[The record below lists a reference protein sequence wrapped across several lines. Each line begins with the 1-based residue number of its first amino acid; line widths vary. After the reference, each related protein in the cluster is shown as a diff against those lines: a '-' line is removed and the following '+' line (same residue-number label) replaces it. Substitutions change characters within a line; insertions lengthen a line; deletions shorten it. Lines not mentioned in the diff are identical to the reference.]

1 MPISYVILEEV
12 DLCVARWSGVVDL
25 NAVLANWRSYI
36 ADPQYIPGRPEIIDF
51 RDCVLSLDLEE
62 IRKILQNVNSQDF
75 LGDRGTQTVAL
86 ANVNTTYGQLRQYD
100 TLASMNPGIDVTVVT
115 SEEDAIKAVD
125 RSELSLR
132 QLFAASGMDYTTLL
146 IG

>member
-1 MPISYVILEEV
+1 MPIRYVILEEV
-12 DLCVARWSGVVDL
+12 DLCVARWSGVVDIQ
-25 NAVLANWRSYI
+25 AVLANWQSYI
-36 ADPQYIPGRPEIIDF
+36 SEPNYIPGRPEIIDF
-51 RDCVLSLDLEE
+51 RDCVLDLNLEAM
-62 IRKILQNVNSQDF
+62 RQILKDVNLQDF
-75 LGDRGTQTVAL
+75 VGDRGTQTIAL

-115 SEEDAIKAVD
+115 SEEDAIKAVG

-132 QLFAASGMDYTTLL
+132 RLFAASGMDYTTLL